1 MIEGQIFYFDQASC
15 WSLYATITN
24 VRSSNFDIFELVIYF
39 VFNCIEEFMIPILN
53 LFFKSQLYPCPN
65 NQ

>member
-15 WSLYATITN
+15 CLLYATITN
-24 VRSSNFDIFELVIYF
+24 VRSLNFGIFELVIYS
-39 VFNCIEEFMIPILN
+39 VFNYIEEFMIPISN